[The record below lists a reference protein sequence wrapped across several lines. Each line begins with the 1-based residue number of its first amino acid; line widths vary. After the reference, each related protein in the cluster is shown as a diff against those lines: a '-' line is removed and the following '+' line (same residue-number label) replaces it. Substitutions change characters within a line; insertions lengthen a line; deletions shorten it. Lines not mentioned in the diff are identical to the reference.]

1 MRNKIERTSLQ
12 LQIIQWIK
20 LYIEEHQLRAGDKLP
35 SQDVLLRLMG
45 VSRTALRE
53 AMKTLEAHQVVVIKN
68 GKGVYVAGE
77 EDKVFLD
84 LIDFTKEK
92 EHLLEALEVRKV
104 LEREMLQ
111 MVIYR
116 ATDEELERLGTIT
129 KELMDKFHR
138 GERQTEVDRLFH
150 FTIYQ
155 LSHNEVMQQM
165 ILAIQGVLQKFWQF
179 PLDMEDPFLESIP
192 LHESLY
198 LAICEKNV
206 KKAQMINEQLLNV
219 VYRDIERQQ

>member
-20 LYIEEHQLRAGDKLP
+20 LYIEEHQLKAGDKLP

-53 AMKTLEAHQVVVIKN
+53 AMKTLEAYQVVVIKN

-219 VYRDIERQQ
+219 VYQDIERQQ